1 MLQIYQFVIAT
12 LPQHLN
18 DYFALR
24 CAIFAKEQQLFEKD
38 DRDEVDII
46 AYPIVAIAPNE
57 RVVGVV
63 RIYEVEPGV
72 WYGGRLGTHPDY
84 RKGWLVGK
92 GLIYKAVTTAN
103 TWGCKQF
110 FATVQQQNVR
120 FFERL
125 HWESTQEIT
134 ICDRPHHL
142 MQADLN
148 FYPPSTEIRP
158 LVHFSTKV
166 AS

>member
-1 MLQIYQFVIAT
+1 MPNYQFKLAT
-12 LPQHLN
+12 S
-18 DYFALR
+18 DREITAYFALR
-24 CAIFAKEQQLFEKD
+24 RAIFAEEQQLFEKD
-38 DRDEVDII
+38 DRDEVDQI
-46 AYPIVAIAPNE
+46 AYPIVAIDPND

-63 RIYEVEPGV
+63 RIYEVKPGV

-84 RKGWLVGK
+84 RKGWLIGK

-103 TWGCKQF
+103 TWGCQQF

-125 HWESTQEIT
+125 HWESTQKVT

-158 LVHFSTKV
+158 LIQFPTKV